1 MRRAIWITG
10 VPASGKTVLGERL
23 VAAIRREL
31 SAPCAMVDANVIRNQ
46 FWPHLGLSTEDRV
59 VNVNG
64 MAELAGVF
72 IRAGNDVVV
81 ACIAPDRRVR
91 NQALGLIR
99 VSAEDVAVH
108 QVHVMA
114 PLEVLERRDQKGLY
128 RALREGKL
136 AGLTGVDAPYEPPFS
151 DEALCLDTSKL
162 AVGDAAQEVLEYVR
176 RTPPHP
182 WPEVRRHAQA
192 ALYQESVTRA

>member
-23 VAAIRREL
+23 VAVMKRE
-31 SAPCAMVDANVIRNQ
+31 SGTPCAIVDANVIRSQ
-46 FWPHLGLSTEDRV
+46 FWPHLGLSPEDRV

-99 VSAEDVAVH
+99 VSANEVSVY

-114 PLEVLERRDQKGLY
+114 PLDVLERRDQKGLY
-128 RALREGKL
+128 QALHAGKL
-136 AGLTGVDAPYEPPFS
+136 VGLTGVDAPYEPPFS
-151 DEALCLDTSKL
+151 GEALYIDTSTVTV
-162 AVGDAAQEVLEYVR
+162 ADAAQQVLRYVKETR
-176 RTPPHP
+176 PHP
-182 WPEVRRHAQA
+182 WPETRRPEHVLPREATA
-192 ALYQESVTRA
+192 I